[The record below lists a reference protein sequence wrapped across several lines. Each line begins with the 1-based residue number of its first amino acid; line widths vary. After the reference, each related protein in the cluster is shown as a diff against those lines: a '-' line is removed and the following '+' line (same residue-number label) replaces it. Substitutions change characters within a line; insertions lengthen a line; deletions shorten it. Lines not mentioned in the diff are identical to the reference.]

1 MYVILNF
8 PIKVADNPDIKSLK
22 SQNEPFR
29 CLTKMLDT
37 RNHNFPLSIKISSQI
52 RISFEKEFVFDTNI
66 NIIMIFCIPPL
77 IRTRRVQKTGLENPT
92 KPGSPPT
99 RAIQK
104 LISQNW
110 RITN

>member
-1 MYVILNF
+1 M
-8 PIKVADNPDIKSLK
+8 
-22 SQNEPFR
+22 
-29 CLTKMLDT
+29 
-37 RNHNFPLSIKISSQI
+37 
-52 RISFEKEFVFDTNI
+52 EKGNNI
-66 NIIMIFCIPPL
+66 QFIIIIIIFFL
-77 IRTRRVQKTGLENPT
+77 YKTFRTRRVQKTGLENPT